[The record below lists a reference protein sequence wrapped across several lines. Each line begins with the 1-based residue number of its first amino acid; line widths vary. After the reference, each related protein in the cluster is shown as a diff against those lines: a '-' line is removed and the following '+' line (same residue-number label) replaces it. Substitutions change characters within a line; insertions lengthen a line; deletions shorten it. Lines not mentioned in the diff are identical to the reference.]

1 MAILWP
7 ENLLKTI
14 LFIALKIIDAQ
25 SSRNAFIYYI
35 KIISMRFCKGFK
47 KLANF
52 ILQIINIYFSDI
64 VFIVVKEEK
73 LSEGL
78 NFFVFC

>member
-1 MAILWP
+1 
-7 ENLLKTI
+7 
-14 LFIALKIIDAQ
+14 
-25 SSRNAFIYYI
+25 
-35 KIISMRFCKGFK
+35 MRFCKGFK